1 MKSNPEFWREQARY
15 HQNRAD
21 FWAKTSRILIGVLVG
36 IALVTG
42 IAMKVSS

>member
-1 MKSNPEFWREQARY
+1 MKPNPEFWREQSIY
-15 HQNRAD
+15 HQRRAD

-36 IALVTG
+36 IAIVTL

>member
-1 MKSNPEFWREQARY
+1 MKPNPDFWREQARY
-15 HQNRAD
+15 HQHRAD

-36 IALVTG
+36 IAIVTL